1 MSRPLKSST
10 SDPGSAERYVF
21 AANAKGGSMSGDQ
34 MNKTISIAL
43 GFEKHVTTH
52 AFRWMVARAVFT
64 KRGCDMMPGLTIR

>member
-1 MSRPLKSST
+1 
-10 SDPGSAERYVF
+10 
-21 AANAKGGSMSGDQ
+21 MSGDQ
-34 MNKTISIAL
+34 MNAHYKTISIAL